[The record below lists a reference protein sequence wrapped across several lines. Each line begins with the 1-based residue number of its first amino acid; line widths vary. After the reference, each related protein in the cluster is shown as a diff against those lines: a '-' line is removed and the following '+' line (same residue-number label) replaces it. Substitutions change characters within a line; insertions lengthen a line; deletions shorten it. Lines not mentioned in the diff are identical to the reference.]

1 MGFSSS
7 INYTVISSAVENLGT
22 YLLKNEKRFLFQGNE
37 KNMTKQ
43 LSHID
48 EAGNAAMVDI
58 SNKKISA
65 RTAVASGKVIF
76 PSDVFE
82 NLAAK
87 DFLGHKGSII
97 QTAVIAGIQAVKK
110 TSELI
115 PLCHQINLSKIQIDI
130 TPKDNALRIVCKVK
144 CNEQTGVEME
154 ALTGVSV
161 SALAIYD
168 MCKALSHDIRIS
180 EIQLEQKTGGKN
192 DFNR

>member
-1 MGFSSS
+1 MD
-7 INYTVISSAVENLGT
+7 
-22 YLLKNEKRFLFQGNE
+22 
-37 KNMTKQ
+37 KQ
-43 LSHID
+43 LSHLD
-48 EAGNAAMVDI
+48 EAGNASMVDV
-58 SNKKISA
+58 SGKSA
-65 RTAVASGKVIF
+65 SLRTALASGKVIL
-76 PSDVFE
+76 PSSVFE
-82 NLAAK
+82 TLAAQ

-130 TPKDNALRIVCKVK
+130 TPIENALQITCNVK

-161 SALAIYD
+161 AALTIYD
-168 MCKALSHDIRIS
+168 MCKALSHDIKIS
-180 EIQLEQKTGGKN
+180 EIMLQQKTGGKN

>member
-1 MGFSSS
+1 MSK
-7 INYTVISSAVENLGT
+7 E
-22 YLLKNEKRFLFQGNE
+22 
-37 KNMTKQ
+37 

-48 EAGNAAMVDI
+48 EAGKAAMVDV
-58 SNKKISA
+58 SNKRTTV
-65 RTAVASGKVIF
+65 RTAVASGKVVF
-76 PSDVFE
+76 PSDVFDT
-82 NLAAK
+82 LVSQ

-110 TSELI
+110 TSALI

-130 TPKDNALRIVCKVK
+130 TPVEYALQIVCKVK

-161 SALAIYD
+161 SALTIYD

-180 EIQLEQKTGGKN
+180 EIQLEHKTGGKN

>member
-1 MGFSSS
+1 M
-7 INYTVISSAVENLGT
+7 AKE
-22 YLLKNEKRFLFQGNE
+22 
-37 KNMTKQ
+37 

-48 EAGNAAMVDI
+48 EAGNASMVDV
-58 SNKKISA
+58 SNKQASI
-65 RTAVASGKVIF
+65 RTAVASGKVVF
-76 PSDVFE
+76 PLDVFTK
-82 NLAAK
+82 LAAQN
-87 DFLGHKGSII
+87 FLGHKGSII

-130 TPKDNALRIVCKVK
+130 TPVENVLQIICKVK

-161 SALAIYD
+161 SALTIYD
-168 MCKALSHDIRIS
+168 MCKALSHDIKIS

>member
-1 MGFSSS
+1 
-7 INYTVISSAVENLGT
+7 
-22 YLLKNEKRFLFQGNE
+22 
-37 KNMTKQ
+37 MTKK

-48 EAGNAAMVDI
+48 DAGNAAMVDV
-58 SNKKISA
+58 SNKQA
-65 RTAVASGKVIF
+65 TVRTAVASGRVIF
-76 PSDVFE
+76 PLDVFDT
-82 NLAAK
+82 LASQ

-110 TSELI
+110 TAELI
-115 PLCHQINLSKIQIDI
+115 PLCHQLNLSKIQIDI
-130 TPKDNALRIVCKVK
+130 APVKNALQITCKVK

-161 SALAIYD
+161 SALTIYD
-168 MCKALSHDIRIS
+168 MCKALSHDIKIS